1 MSENRIH
8 VSLTIMMWAGTSTGW
23 SLELVSLN
31 VMWYN
36 ASFTADFKI
45 TVHGGCPH
53 PPNRWSKMIVTCPP
67 QGSPTALSS
76 RGRPPRPSSSWSA
89 CSLRTGRPS
98 EGATQCGSF
107 QYQDI
112 YFQSTQIGRIG
123 KMCTKSSF
131 AFGKADTGLQSR
143 PQITKLTFENST
155 NFQTLSKKV

>member
-8 VSLTIMMWAGTSTGW
+8 VSLTIMMWAGTSTG
-23 SLELVSLN
+23 STSELVSLN
-31 VMWYN
+31 N

-53 PPNRWSKMIVTCPP
+53 PPIRWSKMIVTCPP

-98 EGATQCGSF
+98 EDATEAGNF
-107 QYQDI
+107 QDQKLFCIWQGWDSAAILAQNYNT
-112 YFQSTQIGRIG
+112 FE
-123 KMCTKSSF
+123 
-131 AFGKADTGLQSR
+131 
-143 PQITKLTFENST
+143 KLTH
-155 NFQTLSKKV
+155 FQTESNLKVWMCQSWKVTNKTQQPL